1 MRKVSTLAL
10 SVALALGVAACSP
23 QQNQTE
29 TASEQSAEQAQKQLS
44 SGLDMSDFNT
54 EVRPQDDL
62 FTYVNGGW
70 VEKTEIPADRSRVGS
85 FNELRDENQERLRK
99 IIETA
104 AASSPEPGSNADK
117 IGDFFNSF
125 MDVERLNELG
135 YQPIAGDLEA
145 INKLQNHDQVAA
157 HFAQLARLGV
167 SSPFGFYVY
176 ADAKKPDVN
185 TMYMSQSGLGL
196 PDRDYYL
203 KDEEKFV
210 EIRDAYQSYI
220 ADMLTLVGY
229 EAETAATAAE
239 KVLELET
246 KLAEVQWSRVESRNA
261 DNTYN
266 KKTMDEV
273 QELLGEFN
281 LGAYTEAAG
290 IATVQEAVVRQ
301 PSYFEEFGG
310 MFENVPLDTWQDY
323 MSLRLVSNFSNA
335 LSEEI
340 NDRQFAFYG
349 KVLRGTPEQEPRWK
363 RGVDAADSALGEVLG
378 QLYVAEYFPPEA
390 KDRMETL
397 VDNLIKAYGESIKE
411 LEWMSEETKQ
421 KALEKLSKFTPY
433 IGYPS
438 EWRDYSAL
446 VVADD
451 DLVGNYKRSAE
462 FDYQENISKIG
473 EPVKAEDW
481 GMTPQTVNAYYSPV
495 RNEIVFPAGILQ
507 PPFFDMNA
515 EDAVNYGGIGA
526 VIGHEI
532 GHGFDDQGSKYD
544 GDGNLQSWWT
554 DADRTAFDERGTKL
568 AEQYGTY
575 EPLEGVFV
583 NGELTLGENIGDLAG
598 LTIGYRAYV
607 DSLNG
612 EPSPVLDGFTG
623 EQRVFLGW
631 AQVWQ
636 TKQRDEYTRN
646 QVLSDPHSPAYYRVN
661 GTVVN
666 VPAFYEA
673 FDVKPGDDLYLPP
686 EERVTIW

>member
-23 QQNQTE
+23 QNQTE
-29 TASEQSAEQAQKQLS
+29 TANEQAAEQVQQQLS
-44 SGLDMSDFNT
+44 SGLDMNDFNT

-70 VEKTEIPADRSRVGS
+70 VERTEIPADRSRVGS

-125 MDVERLNELG
+125 MDVERLNNLS

-145 INKLQNHDQVAA
+145 ISKLQNHDQVAA
-157 HFAQLARLGV
+157 QFAQLARLGV

-176 ADAKKPDVN
+176 ADAKNPDVN
-185 TMYMSQSGLGL
+185 TMYMSQAGLGL

-229 EAETAATAAE
+229 DAETAITAAE

-261 DNTYN
+261 DKTYN
-266 KKTMDEV
+266 KKTMEEV
-273 QELLGEFN
+273 QELLGAFN

-301 PSYFEEFGG
+301 PSYFEDFGG
-310 MFENVPLDTWQDY
+310 MFENVPLDTWQHY
-323 MSLRLVSNFSNA
+323 MSLRLVSNFANA

-446 VVADD
+446 VVAED

-554 DADRTAFDERGTKL
+554 DADRAAFDERGAQL
-568 AEQYGTY
+568 AAQYGTY
-575 EPLEGVFV
+575 EPLENVFV

>member
-23 QQNQTE
+23 QNSQTE
-29 TASEQSAEQAQKQLS
+29 TTASEQPQAAEQQQLT
-44 SGLDMSDFNT
+44 SGLDLNDFNT

-85 FNELRDENQERLRK
+85 FNELRDENQARLKK
-99 IIETA
+99 IIEEA

-117 IGDFFNSF
+117 IGAFYNSF
-125 MDVERLNELG
+125 MDTERLNSLG
-135 YQPIAGDLEA
+135 YEPIAEDLKA
-145 INKLQNHDQVAA
+145 IAQLQNHDQVAA
-157 HFAQLARLGV
+157 HFAELAQYGV

-176 ADAKKPDVN
+176 ADAKNPEVN

-203 KDEEKFV
+203 KDEEKMV
-210 EIRDAYQSYI
+210 EIRAAYREYI
-220 ADMLTLVGY
+220 KDILALVGMDNT
-229 EAETAATAAE
+229 EAAADAI
-239 KVLELET
+239 LELET

-266 KKTMDEV
+266 KKSMDELK
-273 QELLGEFN
+273 ELFGSFN
-281 LGAYTEAAG
+281 VGAYTEAAG
-290 IATVQEAVVRQ
+290 LATVEEAIVRQ
-301 PSYFEEFGG
+301 PSYFESFGS
-310 MFENVPLDTWQDY
+310 MFADVPLETWKQY
-323 MSLRLVSNFSNA
+323 MSLRLTTSFANA

-340 NDRQFAFYG
+340 GDRRFAFYG
-349 KVLRGTPEQEPRWK
+349 QVLNGTPEQEPRWK
-363 RGVDAADSALGEVLG
+363 RGVDATDGALGEVLG

-390 KDRMETL
+390 KERMETL
-397 VDNLIKAYGESIKE
+397 VDNLIKAYGESIKG
-411 LEWMSEETKQ
+411 LEWMSAETKE

-446 VVADD
+446 TVAAD

-462 FDYQENISKIG
+462 FDYQYNISQIG
-473 EPVKAEDW
+473 QPVKEEDW

-507 PPFFDMNA
+507 PPFFNLEA

-554 DADRTAFDERGTKL
+554 DADREAFDERGAQL
-568 AEQYGTY
+568 AAQYDLY

-583 NGELTLGENIGDLAG
+583 NGKLTLGENIGDLAG
-598 LTIGYRAYV
+598 VTIAYKAYT

-612 EPSPVLDGFTG
+612 EASPVLDGFTG

-646 QVLSDPHSPAYYRVN
+646 QVLSDPHSPAFYRVN

-673 FDVKPGDDLYLPP
+673 FNVQPEDDMYLPP

>member
-1 MRKVSTLAL
+1 MRNVSTLAL

-23 QQNQTE
+23 QQSTTTE
-29 TASEQSAEQAQKQLS
+29 TSAAAEAPQQQLT
-44 SGLDMSDFNT
+44 SGLDLNDFNT
-54 EVRPQDDL
+54 SVRPQDDL
-62 FTYVNGGW
+62 FTYVNGAW
-70 VEKTEIPADRSRVGS
+70 VERTEIPADRSRVGS

-99 IIETA
+99 LIEEA
-104 AASSPEPGSNADK
+104 AASSPEAGSNAAK
-117 IGDFFNSF
+117 IGDFFNSY
-125 MDVERLNELG
+125 MDVERLNQLG
-135 YQPIAGDLEA
+135 YQPIAEDLQA
-145 INKLQNHDQVAA
+145 IAALQSHDQVAA
-157 HFAQLARLGV
+157 HFAQMARFGI

-176 ADAKKPDVN
+176 ADAKNPDVN

-210 EIRDAYQSYI
+210 EIRNAYQAYI
-220 ADMLTLVGY
+220 KDILTLVDYDG
-229 EAETAATAAE
+229 AEQAAE
-239 KVLELET
+239 QVLALET
-246 KLAEVQWSRVESRNA
+246 QLAEIQWSRVESRNA
-261 DNTYN
+261 DKTYN

-273 QELLGEFN
+273 KELLGSFN
-281 LGAYTEAAG
+281 LGAYTEAASL
-290 IATVQEAVVRQ
+290 ATVQDAVVRQ
-301 PSYFEEFGG
+301 PSYFESFGS
-310 MFENVPLDTWQDY
+310 MFDSVPLETWKHY
-323 MSLRLVSNFSNA
+323 LSLRLVNGFASA

-340 NDRQFAFYG
+340 NDRRFEFYG
-349 KVLRGTPEQEPRWK
+349 KVLNGTPEQEPRWK
-363 RGVDAADSALGEVLG
+363 RGVGATDSALGEVLG

-390 KDRMETL
+390 KARMETL
-397 VDNLIKAYGESIKE
+397 VDNLIKAYGESIKTGD
-411 LEWMSEETKQ
+411 WMSEDTKQ

-446 VVADD
+446 EVTGD
-451 DLVGNYKRSAE
+451 DLVGNYKRSSE
-462 FDYQENISKIG
+462 FDYQESIEKIG
-473 EPVKAEDW
+473 EPVKEEDW

-507 PPFFDMNA
+507 PPFFNMDA

-526 VIGHEI
+526 VIGHEL

-554 DADRTAFDERGTKL
+554 DADRAAFDERGAKL
-568 AEQYGTY
+568 AAQYDSY
-575 EPLEGVFV
+575 EPIEGVFV
-583 NGELTLGENIGDLAG
+583 NGKLTLGENIGDLAG
-598 LTIGYRAYV
+598 LTIAYKAYV
-607 DSLNG
+607 DSLAG
-612 EPSPVLDGFTG
+612 QDSPVLDGYTG

-646 QVLSDPHSPAYYRVN
+646 QVLSDPHSPAFYRVN

-673 FDVKPGDDLYLPP
+673 FDVKQGDELYLPP

>member
-157 HFAQLARLGV
+157 HFAQLSRLGV

-176 ADAKKPDVN
+176 ADAKNPDVN

-229 EAETAATAAE
+229 EAEAAATAAE

-446 VVADD
+446 VVAED

-544 GDGNLQSWWT
+544 GDGNLKSWWT
-554 DADRTAFDERGTKL
+554 DADRAAFDERGAQL
-568 AEQYGTY
+568 AAQYGTY

-583 NGELTLGENIGDLAG
+583 NGKLTLGENIGDLAG

>member
-23 QQNQTE
+23 QNSQTE
-29 TASEQSAEQAQKQLS
+29 TTASEQPQAAEQQQLT
-44 SGLDMSDFNT
+44 SGLDLNDFNT

-85 FNELRDENQERLRK
+85 FNELRDENQARLKK
-99 IIETA
+99 IIEEA

-117 IGDFFNSF
+117 IGAFYNSF
-125 MDVERLNELG
+125 MDTERLNSLG
-135 YQPIAGDLEA
+135 YEPIAADLEA
-145 INKLQNHDQVAA
+145 IAQLQNHDQVAA
-157 HFAQLARLGV
+157 HFAELAQYGV

-176 ADAKKPDVN
+176 ADAKNPEVN

-203 KDEEKFV
+203 KDEEKMV
-210 EIRDAYQSYI
+210 EIRAAYRDYI
-220 ADMLTLVGY
+220 KDILALVGMDNT
-229 EAETAATAAE
+229 EAAADAI
-239 KVLELET
+239 LELET

-261 DNTYN
+261 DKTYN
-266 KKTMDEV
+266 KKSMDELK
-273 QELLGEFN
+273 ELFGSFN
-281 LGAYTEAAG
+281 IGAYTEAAG
-290 IATVQEAVVRQ
+290 LATVEEAIVRQ
-301 PSYFEEFGG
+301 PSYFESFGG
-310 MFENVPLDTWQDY
+310 MFADVPLETWQQY
-323 MSLRLVSNFSNA
+323 MSLRLVSNFANA

-349 KVLRGTPEQEPRWK
+349 QVLRGTPEQEPRWK
-363 RGVDAADSALGEVLG
+363 RGVDATDGALGEVLG

-390 KDRMETL
+390 KERMETL
-397 VDNLIKAYGESIKE
+397 VDNLIKAYGESIKG
-411 LEWMSEETKQ
+411 LEWMSAETKE

-446 VVADD
+446 TVAAD

-462 FDYQENISKIG
+462 FDYQYNISQIG
-473 EPVKAEDW
+473 QPVKEEDW

-507 PPFFDMNA
+507 PPFFNLEA

-554 DADRTAFDERGTKL
+554 DADREAFDERGAQL
-568 AEQYGTY
+568 AAQYDLY

-583 NGELTLGENIGDLAG
+583 NGKLTLGENIGDLAG
-598 LTIGYRAYV
+598 VTIAYKAYT

-612 EPSPVLDGFTG
+612 EASPVLDGFTG

-673 FDVKPGDDLYLPP
+673 FDVQPGDDMYLPP